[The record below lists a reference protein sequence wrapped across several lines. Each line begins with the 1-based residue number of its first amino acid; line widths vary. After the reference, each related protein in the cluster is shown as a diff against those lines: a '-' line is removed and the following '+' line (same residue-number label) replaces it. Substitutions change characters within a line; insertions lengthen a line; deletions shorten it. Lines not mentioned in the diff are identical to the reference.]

1 MAKFNESSSSSSTPS
16 PLRAI
21 ASALD
26 LWHQLW
32 TGLQAEIATQEWSMM
47 GFYKNSYSFWLVAQL
62 LVEKEKKSVDI
73 ITKMDSLCDD
83 RLERLNALLVE
94 DHND

>member
-1 MAKFNESSSSSSTPS
+1 MAKVNKSSSTPS
-16 PLRAI
+16 PLAAI

-32 TGLQAEIATQEWSMM
+32 IGLQAEVAAQEWKMM
-47 GFYKNSYSFWLVAQL
+47 GFYKNGYNYWLVAQL

-73 ITKMDSLCDD
+73 IAKMEDLCLD
-83 RLERLNALLVE
+83 RLERLNLLLL
-94 DHND
+94 DDNS

>member
-1 MAKFNESSSSSSTPS
+1 MAKVNKSSSTSS
-16 PLRAI
+16 PLTAI

-32 TGLQAEIATQEWSMM
+32 MGLQVEIADQEWKMM
-47 GFYKNSYSFWLVAQL
+47 GFYKNGYNFWLVAQL

-73 ITKMDSLCDD
+73 ITKMDSLCVD
-83 RLERLNALLVE
+83 RLERLNLLLLE
-94 DHND
+94 DSND